1 MMNPD
6 LAKVPR
12 YAIPIEFHREMSP
25 VEESIIENLLSSET
39 HELSAQVRVWSYF
52 LLLNF
57 NVQTCHSSE
66 VICKTDIGY
75 KVNIFVDEK
84 PLDSFISHELNR
96 FETPEEPARREVL
109 QNITS
114 FVDNTQHLPENE
126 STRKDSVR
134 DETYQDTV
142 FPENAS
148 ENLPDQAVSQ
158 ASSKKSSQSAKKMEN
173 FVKIEK
179 EESSGPQQPKTKV
192 EYQPTSGQVSVVSSE
207 TSSSIID
214 LNTTQ
219 AEEFQNIIITK
230 IKYTSKGKLSL
241 FSINSS
247 LYINFARKNY
257 LTAICAYLEILFSAT
272 VVSYMKLSKWTEL
285 QGLIDGAMANKVQV
299 IEMPSIG
306 DDCVVRD
313 TQFDDFDS
321 GFRRAKCIG
330 RVSNFISGQKSFVGG
345 NQT

>member
-1 MMNPD
+1 M
-6 LAKVPR
+6 
-12 YAIPIEFHREMSP
+12 
-25 VEESIIENLLSSET
+25 
-39 HELSAQVRVWSYF
+39 
-52 LLLNF
+52 
-57 NVQTCHSSE
+57 
-66 VICKTDIGY
+66 
-75 KVNIFVDEK
+75 
-84 PLDSFISHELNR
+84 NR

-126 STRKDSVR
+126 STRRDSVR
-134 DETYQDTV
+134 DETYQVLST

-148 ENLPDQAVSQ
+148 QNLPDQAVSQ

-173 FVKIEK
+173 FIKIEK
-179 EESSGPQQPKTKV
+179 EESSGPKLPNAKV
-192 EYQPTSGQVSVVSSE
+192 EYQPMSGQVSVVSSE

-230 IKYTSKGKLSL
+230 IKYTSKGTLPL
-241 FSINSS
+241 LSINSN
-247 LYINFARKNY
+247 LYISFARKEY
-257 LTAICAYLEILFSAT
+257 LNAICAYLENLQILFSAT

-285 QGLIDGAMANKVQV
+285 QGLIDGAMVNKVQV
-299 IEMPSIG
+299 IKMPSVG

-330 RVSNFISGQKSFVGG
+330 RVSKFI
-345 NQT
+345 